1 MQYFYL
7 ILFIFGLLLILFIMY
22 FISCKNLS
30 SSVELSLIVSLF
42 VVILGSGIC
51 FTFMYKYAAEEACET
66 ISELNDKDRKQ
77 IAEDIIKHNKIVNL
91 LFLGLAKVDT
101 NKYPDLFPDTEI
113 TSSEAECKVLGKG
126 RRSVLPYFFA
136 LSCVL
141 SLILF
146 GGIIMEGEP
155 L

>member
-1 MQYFYL
+1 MAVAFL
-7 ILFIFGLLLILFIMY
+7 MFFAFIEDPYKRMFIG
-22 FISCKNLS
+22 I
-30 SSVELSLIVSLF
+30 
-42 VVILGSGIC
+42 ILGL
-51 FTFMYKYAAEEACET
+51 FTWITGLCMHSFDKDSLEKKCKT
-66 ISELNDKDRKQ
+66 VSELNDKDRKQ

-126 RRSVLPYFFA
+126 RRSILPYFFA
-136 LSCVL
+136 LFCVL
-141 SLILF
+141 SLILL

>member
-1 MQYFYL
+1 MFFFFTLLVMVVLSRFTKTPRSIL
-7 ILFIFGLLLILFIMY
+7 IRLAVFIIVWGNFTGLCFMNKYSIEEK
-22 FISCKNLS
+22 CKT
-30 SSVELSLIVSLF
+30 V
-42 VVILGSGIC
+42 
-51 FTFMYKYAAEEACET
+51 
-66 ISELNDKDRKQ
+66 SELNDKDRKQ

-91 LFLGLAKVDT
+91 SFLGLAKVDT
-101 NKYPDLFPDTEI
+101 NKYPNLFPDTEI
-113 TSSEAECKVLGKG
+113 TSSEAECKVLGKE
-126 RRSVLPYFFA
+126 RRSILPYFFA

>member
-1 MQYFYL
+1 MFFFFTLLVMVVLSRFTKIPRSIL
-7 ILFIFGLLLILFIMY
+7 IRLAVFIIVWGNFTGLCFMNKYSIEEK
-22 FISCKNLS
+22 CKT
-30 SSVELSLIVSLF
+30 V
-42 VVILGSGIC
+42 
-51 FTFMYKYAAEEACET
+51 
-66 ISELNDKDRKQ
+66 SELNDKDRKQ

-113 TSSEAECKVLGKG
+113 TSSEAECKVLGKE
-126 RRSVLPYFFA
+126 RRSILPYFFA

>member
-1 MQYFYL
+1 MVVLSRFTKIPRSIL
-7 ILFIFGLLLILFIMY
+7 IRLAVFIIVWGNFTGLCFMNKYSIEEK
-22 FISCKNLS
+22 CKT
-30 SSVELSLIVSLF
+30 V
-42 VVILGSGIC
+42 
-51 FTFMYKYAAEEACET
+51 
-66 ISELNDKDRKQ
+66 SELNDKDRKQ

-126 RRSVLPYFFA
+126 RRSILPYFFA
-136 LSCVL
+136 LFCVL
-141 SLILF
+141 SLILL

>member
-1 MQYFYL
+1 MFFFFTLLVMVVLSRFTKIPRSIL
-7 ILFIFGLLLILFIMY
+7 IRLAVFIIVWGNFTGLCFMNKCSLEEK
-22 FISCKNLS
+22 CKT
-30 SSVELSLIVSLF
+30 V
-42 VVILGSGIC
+42 
-51 FTFMYKYAAEEACET
+51 
-66 ISELNDKDRKQ
+66 SELNDKDRKQ

-126 RRSVLPYFFA
+126 RRSILPHFFA

>member
-1 MQYFYL
+1 MIGCLVLVIMAVAFL
-7 ILFIFGLLLILFIMY
+7 MFFAFIEDPYKRMFIG
-22 FISCKNLS
+22 I
-30 SSVELSLIVSLF
+30 
-42 VVILGSGIC
+42 ILGL
-51 FTFMYKYAAEEACET
+51 FTWITGLGMHSFDKDSLEKKCKIAY
-66 ISELNDKDRKQ
+66 ELNDKDRKQ

-126 RRSVLPYFFA
+126 RRSILPYFFA